1 MRGRR
6 RICGGRFEIRG
17 TLYMATLVPTRYNPV
32 IRAHYERLV
41 AAGKLKKVA
50 LVACMRK
57 LLTILNA
64 MAETH
69 AAFNPDHI
77 HA

>member
-6 RICGGRFEIRG
+6 RIHGGRFEVRR
-17 TLYMATLVPTRYNPV
+17 TLYMVTLVAARHNPV
-32 IRAHYERLV
+32 IRSHYQRLV

-64 MAETH
+64 MARTQS
-69 AAFNPDHI
+69 AFDPHLGR
-77 HA
+77 A